1 MSGHSK
7 WATTKHKK
15 AVIDAKR
22 GKLFAKLIKNI
33 EVAARSGG
41 VDPDGNPTLVDAI
54 QKAKKSSVPNKNIDS
69 AVKRGGGLEAGGA
82 DYETIMYEGYGPNG
96 VAVLIECL
104 TDNRNRAASDVRVA
118 MTRNGGSMADP
129 GSVSYLF
136 NRKGVVIVP
145 KGELGEDDVLG
156 AVLDAGAEEVN
167 DLGESFEVVSEAT
180 DMVAVRTAL
189 QAAGIDYDSAEANFL
204 PTMQVELDEEGA
216 RKIFKLIDALED
228 SDDVQNPRCAHRFGV
243 TGDME
248 FYAPVE
254 LERVI
259 HRSARLLDVG
269 IDVEGAA
276 EIAGRS
282 RGTPRIANRLL
293 RRVRDYAQV
302 KAEGTIDRHIAA
314 AALKVYE
321 VDERGLDRLDR
332 AVLGALLKL
341 FGGGPVGLSTLAVA
355 VGEERETVEEVAE
368 PFLVREGLLARTPRG
383 RVATPAAWAHLGL
396 VPPQHGA
403 KGQQGLF
410 GA

>member
-33 EVAARSGG
+33 EVAARMGG
-41 VDPDGNPTLVDAI
+41 VDLDGNPTLYDAV

-69 AVKRGGGLEAGGA
+69 AIKRGGGLEAGGA

-136 NRKGVVIVP
+136 HRKGVVIVP
-145 KGELGEDDVLG
+145 KGELTEDDVLG

-167 DLGESFEVVSEAT
+167 DLGESFEVLSEAT
-180 DMVAVRTAL
+180 DLVAVRTAL
-189 QAAGIDYDSAEANFL
+189 QDAGIDYDSADANFV

-228 SDDVQNPRCAHRFGV
+228 SDDVQNVFANFDV
-243 TGDME
+243 SDEVME
-248 FYAPVE
+248 
-254 LERVI
+254 
-259 HRSARLLDVG
+259 
-269 IDVEGAA
+269 
-276 EIAGRS
+276 
-282 RGTPRIANRLL
+282 
-293 RRVRDYAQV
+293 
-302 KAEGTIDRHIAA
+302 
-314 AALKVYE
+314 KV
-321 VDERGLDRLDR
+321 D
-332 AVLGALLKL
+332 A
-341 FGGGPVGLSTLAVA
+341 
-355 VGEERETVEEVAE
+355 
-368 PFLVREGLLARTPRG
+368 
-383 RVATPAAWAHLGL
+383 
-396 VPPQHGA
+396 
-403 KGQQGLF
+403 
-410 GA
+410 